1 MKFIRWI
8 LGRMIIFL
16 DFIFTPK
23 PKLRDKSSQDL
34 VNNITNSYK
43 LYQYYACPFC
53 VKVRRFFKREGI
65 SIELIDAKNDVFKK
79 NLIKNGGMLKVP
91 CLRVGSKKNQVE
103 WIYES
108 NEIIDFISREIRIP
122 KI

>member
-1 MKFIRWI
+1 MKVVRWVI
-8 LGRMIIFL
+8 GRVIIFL
-16 DFIFTPK
+16 DFMFTPK
-23 PKLRDKSSQDL
+23 SKVRDISSQDL
-34 VNNITNSYK
+34 VNKITKHYK
-43 LYQYYACPFC
+43 LYQYNACPFC
-53 VKVRRFFKREGI
+53 VKVRRFLKREAI
-65 SIELIDAKNDVFKK
+65 NIELIDAKNDVFKK
-79 NLIKNGGMLKVP
+79 KLIKNGGMLKVP